1 MTDIQKRKLER
12 LINKVYDGFEYY
24 EETLEDG
31 DDFRDPMDRLVDY
44 IEEITKTKLFE
55 TKDGIDKLYDI
66 IEYYEDETGFEHGRI
81 EVSNVNDGR
90 YEIYIDGSLYSTY
103 LTAEEVEDTIRCIFK
118 GIRLMSP
125 TER

>member
-1 MTDIQKRKLER
+1 MTNIQKRKMER
-12 LINKVYDGFEYY
+12 LINKVYDGFEHY

-31 DDFRDPMDRLVDY
+31 DDFRDPMDKLVSY

-81 EVSNVNDGR
+81 EVSSVDNSR
-90 YEIYIDGSLYSTY
+90 YEIYIDGSLYSNY
-103 LTAEEVEDTIRCIFK
+103 LTTEEAGDTIACIFK
-118 GIRLMSP
+118 GIRLM
-125 TER
+125 TQ

>member
-1 MTDIQKRKLER
+1 MTDIQKRKMER
-12 LINKVYDGFEYY
+12 LINKVYDGFQHYV
-24 EETLEDG
+24 ETLEDS

-81 EVSNVNDGR
+81 EISSVDNGR
-90 YEIYIDGSLYSTY
+90 YEIYIDGSLYSNY
-103 LTAEEVEDTIRCIFK
+103 LTVEEAGDTIACIFK
-118 GIRLMSP
+118 GIRLM
-125 TER
+125 TQ